1 MPNWQPNWQD
11 VRWNQAAASRAIAE
25 LRRVAEELDQT
36 SGERT
41 RLAGEAT
48 AHWKGDH
55 RLAFDG
61 YLAAVLR
68 DARRLAHEY
77 REAAR
82 QIAQA
87 SERARAEQAH
97 RERERA
103 RWRRERD
110 AEQRREQAATA
121 ARRGPL

>member
-25 LRRVAEELDQT
+25 LRRVAEELDET
-36 SGERT
+36 AGERA
-41 RLAGEAT
+41 RVAGEAT
-48 AHWKGDH
+48 AQWQGDH
-55 RLAFDG
+55 RRAFDG
-61 YLAAVLR
+61 YLAAVLT
-68 DARRLAHEY
+68 DARRLAHAY

-87 SERARAEQAH
+87 SERARVEQAH

-103 RWRRERD
+103 RWRRE
-110 AEQRREQAATA
+110 QAAERRRDQQPVA
-121 ARRGPL
+121 GRRGLM